1 MRSEQQNLML
11 HVLLIALLGL
21 VIMGN
26 TNHNHTFFAMS
37 ASKPTKTLLKI
48 VAVVAAAVM
57 LNRVEYVQNKRDEVR
72 TYVKG
77 QVKDKIE
84 NVKGQ
89 VKDKAEEVVNQ
100 LTEKAKDVVSTNVQK
115 VWPMLQDFAIKEGKK
130 AGKKALH
137 NKIKNINTIKGI
149 WDLNQK
155 YKMAMGVGAMG
166 VGAARAAGSSVSRT
180 ARDAYEGAKDA
191 EKTYKKWAVKAY
203 SPTDEERVEW
213 VSTTLGTVPEFVSDV
228 PTMVGQNIMGQN
240 TGTGWYGLGLEN
252 GATGPGWFGL
262 GF

>member
-57 LNRVEYVQNKRDEVR
+57 LNRVEYVRNKRDEVG

-77 QVKDKIE
+77 QVKDKARE
-84 NVKGQ
+84 VGGR
-89 VKDKAEEVVNQ
+89 VTDKAKEFVSQKVQEVVPIIQ
-100 LTEKAKDVVSTNVQK
+100 EAVVE
-115 VWPMLQDFAIKEGKK
+115 AGKK
-130 AGKKALH
+130 AAEKALH

-262 GF
+262 GFQ

>member
-1 MRSEQQNLML
+1 MGSEQQNLML

-26 TNHNHTFFAMS
+26 TNHTFFAMS

-57 LNRVEYVQNKRDEVR
+57 LNRVEYVRNKRDEVG

-77 QVKDKIE
+77 QVKDKARE
-84 NVKGQ
+84 VGGR
-89 VKDKAEEVVNQ
+89 VTDKAKEFVSQKVQEVVPIIQ
-100 LTEKAKDVVSTNVQK
+100 EAVVE
-115 VWPMLQDFAIKEGKK
+115 AGKK
-130 AGKKALH
+130 AAEKALH

-213 VSTTLGTVPEFVSDV
+213 VSTTLGTEPEFVSDV

-262 GF
+262 GFQ

>member
-1 MRSEQQNLML
+1 ML

-57 LNRVEYVQNKRDEVR
+57 LNRVEYVRNKRDEVG

-77 QVKDKIE
+77 QVKDKARE
-84 NVKGQ
+84 VGGR
-89 VKDKAEEVVNQ
+89 VTDKAKEFVSQKVQEVVPIIQ
-100 LTEKAKDVVSTNVQK
+100 EAVVE
-115 VWPMLQDFAIKEGKK
+115 AGKK
-130 AGKKALH
+130 AAEKALH

-262 GF
+262 GFQ